1 MTATDEQKATKRQR
15 AKKQYVLQH
24 DAGDGPANAG
34 DWEYVDSVKNK
45 AAACK
50 YVRDKG
56 LTGRFRTIAII
67 DEFEAAA
74 EQKTVVRLS
83 R

>member
-24 DAGDGPANAG
+24 DAGDGPENAG